1 MARPKHPHP
10 TPAEL
15 EVLQVLWDQGPATVR
30 QVMER
35 LQETLKGARPRG
47 YTTVMSL
54 LDVMHGKG
62 LLKRKPKG
70 RAFVYSA
77 KADQSKTLK
86 QMVGD
91 LLGRAFQGSSSA
103 LVTHL
108 LDQASPNSEELR
120 EIRCAIEE
128 HERSQGTKR

>member
-1 MARPKHPHP
+1 MARPKQPHP

-15 EVLQVLWDQGPATVR
+15 EVLQSLWDDGPATVR

-35 LQETLKGARPRG
+35 LEAKLQGARPRG

-54 LDVMHGKG
+54 LDVMHTKG
-62 LLKRKPKG
+62 LLKRKADG

-77 KADQSKTLK
+77 KVDQAKTLK
-86 QMVGD
+86 KMVGD
-91 LLGRAFQGSSSA
+91 LLSRAFQGSSSA

-108 LDQASPNSEELR
+108 LDQAAPSEEELR
-120 EIRCAIEE
+120 AIRSAIKK
-128 HERSQGTKR
+128 HERNQGGKP

>member
-1 MARPKHPHP
+1 MARPKQPHP

-15 EVLQVLWDQGPATVR
+15 EVLQVLWDEGPATVR

-35 LQETLKGARPRG
+35 LNTERPRR
-47 YTTVMSL
+47 YTTIMSL

-62 LLKRKPKG
+62 LLKRKSQG

-77 KADQSKTLK
+77 KADQAKTLK
-86 QMVGD
+86 KMVGD
-91 LLGRAFQGSSSA
+91 LLSRAFQGSSSA

-108 LDQASPNSEELR
+108 LDQASPSQEELQS
-120 EIRCAIEE
+120 IRAAIRE
-128 HERSQGTKR
+128 HERTQGEQR

>member
-1 MARPKHPHP
+1 MARPKQLHP

-15 EVLQVLWDQGPATVR
+15 QVLQVLWDEGPATVR

-35 LQETLKGARPRG
+35 LQKDRQRG

-62 LLKRKPKG
+62 LLKRKSQG

-86 QMVGD
+86 RMVGD
-91 LLGRAFQGSSSA
+91 LLSRAFQGSSSS
-103 LVTHL
+103 LVSHL
-108 LDQASPNSEELR
+108 LDQASPDQEELQA
-120 EIRCAIEE
+120 IRSAIEE
-128 HERSQGTKR
+128 HERIQRGKQ

>member
-1 MARPKHPHP
+1 MARPKQPHP

-15 EVLQVLWDQGPATVR
+15 EVLQVLWDEGPATVR
-30 QVMER
+30 QVMN
-35 LQETLKGARPRG
+35 LLKDDRPRG

-62 LLKRKPKG
+62 LLKRKPEG

-91 LLGRAFQGSSSA
+91 LLSRAFQGSTSA
-103 LVTHL
+103 LESHL
-108 LDQASPNSEELR
+108 LDQAAPSEEELK
-120 EIRCAIEE
+120 EIRSAIEQ
-128 HERSQGTKR
+128 HEQKLGEGP